1 MKLQIHAV
9 HFDADPKLLDFIQKK
24 VDKLDT
30 FFDRITDGEDFLKL
44 EKGNEKMHLKIV
56 ELKVNIP
63 GQTLFA
69 KQTENSFEAAA
80 DEAVEAIRRQ
90 LKRFKE
96 KNFAHH

>member
-30 FFDRITDGEDFLKL
+30 FFDRIIDGEVFLRL
-44 EKGNEKMHLKIV
+44 EKGNEKIHLKVV

-69 KQTENSFEAAA
+69 KQTENSFEAAM

-96 KNFAHH
+96 KNFAHN